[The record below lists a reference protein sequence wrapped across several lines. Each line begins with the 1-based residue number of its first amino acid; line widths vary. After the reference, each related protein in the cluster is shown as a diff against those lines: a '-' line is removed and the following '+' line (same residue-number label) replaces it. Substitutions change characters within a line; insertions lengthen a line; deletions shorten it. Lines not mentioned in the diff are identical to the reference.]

1 MRTHKHKHLK
11 LLSPIL
17 AICGAIG
24 FFAYGVIAMM
34 SEDPLWF
41 LGGVT
46 MTDPERIV
54 IRVDGQETVLT
65 AGSPGYDLLVD
76 ASKEALSKFNNLA
89 PRSMG
94 LREVTLT
101 EYQLRGIIL
110 ELYFSEPVDFHL
122 PFNDLQPTALL
133 IPIEGRHAGHGYVFR
148 DKNNKWLTGQM
159 CMSDPQPLF
168 DALSTLGYIQQ

>member
-1 MRTHKHKHLK
+1 MRTHKPKHLK

-65 AGSPGYDLLVD
+65 AGSPGYDLLID

-148 DKNNKWLTGQM
+148 GKNNKWLTGQM

>member
-1 MRTHKHKHLK
+1 
-11 LLSPIL
+11 
-17 AICGAIG
+17 
-24 FFAYGVIAMM
+24 MM

-148 DKNNKWLTGQM
+148 GKNNKWLAGQM